1 MHYALR
7 RSLVAALTLTSL
19 ASASCGGSVPRAE
32 TPSIT
37 ARPKLVVL
45 VVYDQLASWV
55 LTLHESSLAPD
66 GAVHWIGDRGL
77 HVERAHYA
85 YAGTYTAPGH
95 AAIVT
100 GVSPSESGVPSN
112 RVWDRARQA
121 RVSSFDD
128 GVHPM
133 VNRPDGFASPSTM
146 HAPSVADLLRAAHP
160 DARVVA
166 LGMKDRSAL
175 PPGGQHPTLTLW
187 FDPLA
192 GGFTT
197 STEFRSALPAWVQA
211 FALAHPWESYRSE
224 WEPLRAYDELG
235 PDDAPGE
242 GAYGF
247 DSSFPHD
254 AHGLEDIDAFLA
266 QPSSTELLI
275 ELAREAVVQEHLGED
290 DVTDFLSLSIA
301 STDYV
306 GHGFGPESWEAR
318 DNLIRIDRDVGRFL
332 AALSERMDIAVVLTS
347 DHGVAPLPERA
358 AQHGLP
364 THVRWSSAEELP
376 GLRAYL
382 DATLGA
388 REGGWVEAWVIPYIA
403 FSESVR
409 LDSAL
414 RAQALEAT
422 RSYLATRPGM
432 GIVVDA
438 REAEALRASG
448 DASMRAVGL
457 SITSDPPGDVYVM
470 PSAGSVYDDSP
481 GTTGT
486 AHGSPFDYDREVPVL
501 VMGPGVA
508 HARVTRRVAQARVAS
523 TLASLLGVQTP
534 TSAPPLLDEE

>member
-1 MHYALR
+1 M
-7 RSLVAALTLTSL
+7 
-19 ASASCGGSVPRAE
+19 PRAE

>member
-19 ASASCGGSVPRAE
+19 ASSSCGGAAPRVE

-37 ARPKLVVL
+37 TRPKLVVL

-55 LTLHESSLAPD
+55 LELHESSLAPD
-66 GAVHWIGDRGL
+66 GAVNWISERGL

-85 YAGTYTAPGH
+85 YAGTFTAPGH
-95 AAIVT
+95 TAIVT

-128 GVHPM
+128 GLHLI
-133 VNRPDGFASPSTM
+133 VNRTDGFASPSTM
-146 HAPSVADLLRAAHP
+146 RAPSVADLLRDAHP

-197 STEFRSALPAWVQA
+197 STEFRTELPAWVQA
-211 FALAHPWESYRSE
+211 FALAHPWESYRRV
-224 WEPLRAYDELG
+224 WEPLRAYNELG

-242 GAYGF
+242 GSYGF
-247 DSSFPHD
+247 DSNFPHD
-254 AHGLEDIDAFLA
+254 ANGLTEIDAFLA
-266 QPSSTELLI
+266 LPSSTELLV

-318 DNLIRIDRDVGRFL
+318 DNLVRIDRDVGRFL
-332 AALSERMDIAVVLTS
+332 ASLSEHMDIAVVLTS
-347 DHGVAPLPERA
+347 DHGIAPLPERA
-358 AQHGLP
+358 AEHNLP
-364 THVRWSSAEELP
+364 THTRWSSAEELP
-376 GLRAYL
+376 LLRAHL
-382 DATLGA
+382 DAALGA
-388 REGGWVEAWVIPYIA
+388 REGGWVDGWVVPYIT
-403 FSESVR
+403 FSEGVHS
-409 LDSAL
+409 DPAL
-414 RAQALEAT
+414 RA
-422 RSYLATRPGM
+422 LAVTQTLAFLQTRPGF
-432 GIVVDA
+432 GTIVDA
-438 REAEALRASG
+438 RLATELRASDDEALRAI
-448 DASMRAVGL
+448 GL

-470 PSAGSVYDDSP
+470 PSSGSVCDDSP

-486 AHGSPFDYDREVPVL
+486 SHGSPFDYDREVPVL
-501 VMGPGVA
+501 VMGSGVS
-508 HARVTRRVAQARVAS
+508 HARVETRVEQARVAS
-523 TLASLLGVQTP
+523 TLAHLLGVRAP
-534 TSAPPLLDEE
+534 TSAAPLIHAD

>member
-7 RSLVAALTLTSL
+7 RSLAAALTLTSL
-19 ASASCGGSVPRAE
+19 ASASCGGVAPRVEPPAS
-32 TPSIT
+32 TT
-37 ARPKLVVL
+37 RPKLVVL
-45 VVYDQLASWV
+45 IVYDQLASWV
-55 LTLHESSLAPD
+55 LTLHEEALAPE

-100 GVSPSESGVPSN
+100 GASPSESGVPSN

-128 GVHPM
+128 GVHLI

-146 HAPSVADLLRAAHP
+146 HAPSVADLLRAAQP
-160 DARVVA
+160 EARVVA

-197 STEFRSALPAWVQA
+197 SSALRTELPAWVQA
-211 FALAHPWESYRSE
+211 FARVHPWESYRSE

-235 PDDAPGE
+235 PDAAPGE

-254 AHGLEDIDAFLA
+254 ARGLEDIDAFLA
-266 QPSSTELLI
+266 QPSSTELLV

-318 DNLIRIDRDVGRFL
+318 DNLIRIDREVGRFL
-332 AALSERMDIAVVLTS
+332 ASLSARTDIAVVLTS

-376 GLRAYL
+376 GLRAHL

-388 REGGWVEAWVIPYIA
+388 REGGWVEAWVIPYIS
-403 FSESVR
+403 FSERVR
-409 LDSAL
+409 ADAAL
-414 RAQALEAT
+414 RAQAVAAT
-422 RSYLATRPGM
+422 CTYLATRPGM
-432 GIVVDA
+432 GFCVDA
-438 REAEALRASG
+438 AEAEALRASE
-448 DASMRAVGL
+448 DETMRAIGL
-457 SITSDPPGDVYVM
+457 SIPRHAPGDVYVL
-470 PSAGSVYDDSP
+470 PSSGSVCDDAP

-508 HARVTRRVAQARVAS
+508 HARVSTRVAQGRVAS
-523 TLASLLGVQTP
+523 TLAHLLGVQTP
-534 TSAPPLLDEE
+534 TSARPLLDQE